1 MARDRILVVGAN
13 GALGQALLHEL
24 GPMRAIAATRPGRT
38 ALSGFAHV
46 KLDSDGLPPVGA
58 LADCRAVINAAGMVR
73 GTDAELEAANVAL
86 PQRIAQAAKA
96 AGVQKLVQVS
106 SFAIH
111 GAAELIDGNTGE
123 TPINAYGRT
132 KAAADA
138 LLLAQAA
145 EGFAVECL
153 RLPFMFSATKPALLG
168 PLLALASRL
177 RVLPTASHPPVRR
190 SMISY
195 AGAARQ
201 LVDCAGTAAS
211 GKAFAADPLLFDYR
225 LLASVLDQE
234 VGLNLRLLPVPTSIV
249 MGVNRLLPAT
259 GRRLFR
265 SSILDARS
273 NRCSNETLGLE
284 AELRQLVRNRF
295 NRH

>member
-46 KLDSDGLPPVGA
+46 ELDSDGLPPVGA

-73 GTDAELEAANVAL
+73 GTGAELEAANVAL

-111 GAAELIDGNTGE
+111 GIAEHIDGDAAEA
-123 TPINAYGRT
+123 PINAYGRT
-132 KAAADA
+132 KATADA

-145 EGFAVECL
+145 DDFAVECL
-153 RLPFMFSATKPALLG
+153 RLPFMFSTTKPALLG
-168 PLLALASRL
+168 PLLMLASRL
-177 RVLPTASHPPVRR
+177 RVLPTASYPPVQR

-201 LVDCAGTAAS
+201 LVDCARTAAS

-225 LLASVLDQE
+225 LLASVLGE
-234 VGLNLRLLPVPTSIV
+234 EAGLKVRLLPVPAPIV
-249 MGVNRLLPAT
+249 AGVNRLLPAV

-265 SSILDARS
+265 SSILDARL
-273 NRCSNETLGLE
+273 NRGDGETLGLE
-284 AELRQLVRNRF
+284 EELRQLVRNRF
-295 NRH
+295 GRH